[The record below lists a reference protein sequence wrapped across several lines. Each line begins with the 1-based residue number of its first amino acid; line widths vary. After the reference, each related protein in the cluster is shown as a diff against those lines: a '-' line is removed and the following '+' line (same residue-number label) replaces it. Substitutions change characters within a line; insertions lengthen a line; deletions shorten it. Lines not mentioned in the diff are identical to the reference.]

1 MARSAEASM
10 VVPLLHQC
18 EDVHLEGV
26 VVGGHPAEH
35 VLELLVLFVQA
46 PNLGFGQCQLIMFL
60 VRSKSDTKRHQ
71 P

>member
-1 MARSAEASM
+1 MAQSAEASM

-46 PNLGFGQCQLIMFL
+46 PNLGFGQCQLIIFSTQYI
-60 VRSKSDTKRHQ
+60 RS
-71 P
+71 